1 MKIMKEYDNY
11 IFDLYGTLID
21 LDVDEK
27 KTELWDVLASLYS
40 VYGCDYRSKEMM
52 ELFFEMDEEERIS
65 VVNSRGFKH
74 AEIRL
79 ERVYTRLLFECGRVH
94 PVTVTI
100 AGKPV
105 DVLRKDYGKDREK
118 VIELVQESDWCVEVA
133 NLFRILSRKYIKL
146 FPGTVS
152 VLKGLRERGKKV
164 FLLSNAQKIFTMP
177 EIEAAGLNE
186 CFDRMYISSDYYV
199 KKPDTAFM
207 DRLLEDEGLDRNR
220 SVMVGDD
227 PVNDASMA
235 VLNDMDCILLNTS
248 ERSKKEIDEVVDRT
262 VEERGGSYHGCVTVV
277 NTISDIDLSCLAE
290 QGVKQ

>member
-146 FPGTVS
+146 FPGTLS

-186 CFDRMYISSDYYV
+186 CFDRMYISSDHYV

-207 DRLLEDEGLDRNR
+207 DMLLNDEGLDRSR

-235 VLNDMDCILLNTS
+235 VLSDMDCILLNTS
-248 ERSKKEIDEVVDRT
+248 ERSREVIDEVVNRA
-262 VEERGGSYHGCVTVV
+262 VEEKDGSYHGCVTVV
-277 NTISDIDLSCLAE
+277 NTISDIDHSCLA
-290 QGVKQ
+290 

>member
-1 MKIMKEYDNY
+1 MKEYDNY

-105 DVLRKDYGKDREK
+105 DALRKDYGKDREK

-177 EIEAAGLNE
+177 EIEATGLNR

-199 KKPDTAFM
+199 KKPDTVFM
-207 DRLLEDEGLDRNR
+207 DRLIEDEGLDRSR

-235 VLNDMDCILLNTS
+235 VLSDMDCILLNTS
-248 ERSKKEIDEVVDRT
+248 DCSKKEIDEVVNRA
-262 VEERGGSYHGCVTVV
+262 VEEKGGSYHGCVTVV
-277 NTISDIDLSCLAE
+277 NTISDIDHSCLA
-290 QGVKQ
+290 